1 LNELASFLEQSRAAY
16 LADLSLLVG
25 RDCGTYNKAGV
36 DAVGT
41 WIAERCRFWE
51 WEVERFP
58 LERYGD
64 CWLARLRGQGA
75 GRLMLSGHLDTVYPD
90 GIVAARPL
98 RTEGPRLIGPGTC
111 DMKAGVLA
119 GMYAM
124 RALQVTGWRD
134 FQEIV
139 FFFNSDEEVSSPVSR
154 TLYAPIARQMDAA
167 LVLEAARA
175 NGDIVGARKGAGLYR
190 ISVKGKAAHAGVEPE
205 KGANAILELA
215 HQIIAAQRL
224 NGIRPGAT
232 VNVGIVGGGIRTN
245 VVPDEAWVD
254 IDVRAVD
261 PQGAD
266 ALSRAI
272 LELSRHV
279 TVERTRV
286 EITGSFGCPPMPR
299 TPATAALVEC
309 AQQIAQELGF
319 TVKDAQTG
327 GVSDANIIAGLG
339 VPVLDGLGPIGGLDH
354 GPDEYI
360 EPASIVPRTTLLA
373 ELIRRT
379 LGIRERL
386 GALKG

>member
-1 LNELASFLEQSRAAY
+1 LKELATFLEQSRAAY
-16 LADLSLLVG
+16 LADLAVLVG

-41 WIAERCRFWE
+41 WIAERCAQWQ

-64 CWLARLRGQGA
+64 CWLARLRGAGA

-90 GIVAARPL
+90 GTVAARPL
-98 RTEGPRLIGPGTC
+98 RAEGARLIGPGTC

-119 GMYAM
+119 GMYAL
-124 RALQVTGWRD
+124 RALQFVGWRD

-139 FFFNSDEEVSSPVSR
+139 FFFNSDEEVGSPLSR
-154 TLYAPIARQMDAA
+154 ALYAPLARQMDAA

-190 ISVKGKAAHAGVEPE
+190 IAVKGKAAHAGVEPE

-215 HQIIAAQRL
+215 YQIIAVQRL
-224 NGIRPGAT
+224 NGIRPGVT
-232 VNVGIVGGGIRTN
+232 VNVGVVRGGMRTN

-254 IDVRAVD
+254 IDVRALD
-261 PQGAD
+261 PEGAD

-272 LELSRHV
+272 LNLSQQISV
-279 TVERTRV
+279 DGTRV
-286 EITGSFGCPPMPR
+286 EITGSFGCPPMPK
-299 TPATAALVEC
+299 TQSIAALAAC
-309 AQQIAQELGF
+309 AAQIAEEMGF
-319 TVKDAQTG
+319 TLKDTHTG
-327 GVSDANIIAGLG
+327 GVSDANVIASLG
-339 VPVLDGLGPIGGLDH
+339 VPVLDGLGPVGGLDH

-360 EPASIVPRTTLLA
+360 EPATIVPRITLLA
-373 ELIRRT
+373 ELMRRT
-379 LGIRERL
+379 LEMRERL